1 MSIAV
6 GVTAKLSSSVRL
18 VAIGSRSL
26 KKPGHVPAESIKSV
40 GVGSHWVFG
49 LPRNKRLTKKNS
61 FKRVKMKRKVFWC
74 IPLLPAL
81 VGLAYS
87 PERIPLFP
95 S

>member
-49 LPRNKRLTKKNS
+49 LPRNK
-61 FKRVKMKRKVFWC
+61 KVNKEEQFQESEDEAEGF
-74 IPLLPAL
+74 LVYTTATAL